1 MPPGQRRARVIHRA
15 FRASGNPRHSPAS
28 PPPPPPPPADGT
40 LEAIFTVSPLAPSAG
55 QNAFFNGSD
64 STSDSG
70 ITLYAWDFGDG
81 TTASGVAVTKVFSAA
96 STYVVRLSV
105 TALLDGTIATT
116 TENVTVTQT
125 APSSDPTAS
134 FSTSPGAPA
143 AGDVMT
149 FDASNSSAAPGRTIT
164 SYSWTF
170 GDNSTGTGALTT
182 HAYSTSGV
190 YAVTLTVTDDVG
202 NTGTGTNNV
211 SVGSPPAPTASFTT
225 SKVGLSVVC
234 DGRTSI
240 TQQGQTIVLYEW
252 TFGDS
257 TTIQSCDL
265 DDFDGIGPGTAGNAA
280 GCGPS
285 GETIAHTY
293 AAAAT
298 YNITLVVTDSAGR
311 TAAVSN
317 QITVP

>member
-1 MPPGQRRARVIHRA
+1 M
-15 FRASGNPRHSPAS
+15 AS
-28 PPPPPPPPADGT
+28 PVRIGRTARAATITVVLAALAVLPGCLQDSAEPGLFTGPSELGEPPSLPRLPPPADGT

-55 QNAFFNGSD
+55 QNVFFNGSD

-149 FDASNSSAAPGRTIT
+149 FDASNSSAAPGRR
-164 SYSWTF
+164 
-170 GDNSTGTGALTT
+170 
-182 HAYSTSGV
+182 V
-190 YAVTLTVTDDVG
+190 
-202 NTGTGTNNV
+202 
-211 SVGSPPAPTASFTT
+211 
-225 SKVGLSVVC
+225 
-234 DGRTSI
+234 
-240 TQQGQTIVLYEW
+240 
-252 TFGDS
+252 
-257 TTIQSCDL
+257 
-265 DDFDGIGPGTAGNAA
+265 
-280 GCGPS
+280 
-285 GETIAHTY
+285 
-293 AAAAT
+293 
-298 YNITLVVTDSAGR
+298 
-311 TAAVSN
+311 
-317 QITVP
+317 